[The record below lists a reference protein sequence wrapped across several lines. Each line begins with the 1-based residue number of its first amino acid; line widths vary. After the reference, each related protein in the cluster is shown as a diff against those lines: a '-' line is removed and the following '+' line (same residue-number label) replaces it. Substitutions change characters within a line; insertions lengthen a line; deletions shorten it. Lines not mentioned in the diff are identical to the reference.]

1 MPHVARPPSGRPG
14 LDDSALI
21 TFHEVD
27 AQYPVMSSTNLAAL
41 MSPFAP
47 DQIDLIQKIQGFTGP
62 LDAVDPDDEDDAEDD
77 GLTLKENSQAS
88 AA

>member
-47 DQIDLIQKIQGFTGP
+47 VP
-62 LDAVDPDDEDDAEDD
+62 AAVQVNE
-77 GLTLKENSQAS
+77 SQPTELES